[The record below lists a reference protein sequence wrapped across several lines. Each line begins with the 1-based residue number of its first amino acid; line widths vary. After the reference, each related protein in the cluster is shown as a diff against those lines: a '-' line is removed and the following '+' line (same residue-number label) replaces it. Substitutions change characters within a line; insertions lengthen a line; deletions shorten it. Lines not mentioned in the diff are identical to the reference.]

1 MKRIVSEEL
10 VSKSVLE
17 ASSTDPQDHCF
28 GNNCGISNIKQ
39 TAPNDETNH
48 PTNWQSAADP
58 NCAPIWVTADWS
70 AKGPYTVS
78 SLSVLYTQN
87 NGGAKTNNIQLK
99 KSDGSYIDISKYLL
113 CVATTVYDDDTPV
126 KWDICALD
134 YSAPPGT
141 FTNIIGA
148 KWNFQPVRGLA
159 APQLPQTIVPS
170 PQISSAAPS
179 ASLSVSSTQEGF
191 SVIPS
196 SSQAATGTTTTLI
209 QTSSLAVPIA
219 SSLSQ
224 GNSSLPTANGTLAL
238 RDDGA
243 PIPRCQMGLYELQMH
258 GIAMPRTGL
267 PISAVFGI
275 VLGLALVTALGV
287 VCCCLRK
294 SSTRKNIANWLM
306 QPSGGW
312 QRLELWKD
320 GDDA

>member
-1 MKRIVSEEL
+1 MTRIVSEEL

-99 KSDGSYIDISKYLL
+99 KSDGSYTDISKYLL
-113 CVATTVYDDDTPV
+113 CVATTVYDDDIPV

-141 FTNIIGA
+141 YANIIGA
-148 KWNFQPVRGLA
+148 KWNFQPIRGP
-159 APQLPQTIVPS
+159 APPQSPQTIVPS
-170 PQISSAAPS
+170 PQISSAAVA
-179 ASLSVSSTQEGF
+179 ASSSMSTTQGLSI
-191 SVIPS
+191 IPS
-196 SSQAATGTTTTLI
+196 PSQPATTTTTTLF
-209 QTSSLAVPIA
+209 QTSLLTVSTT

-224 GNSSLPTANGTLAL
+224 VKSSLPVANSTLVV
-238 RDDGA
+238 RDDGI
-243 PIPRCQMGLYELQMH
+243 PVPRCQMGLYELQMH

-267 PISAVFGI
+267 PISAVIGIVFGI
-275 VLGLALVTALGV
+275 ALVTAIGV

-294 SSTRKNIANWLM
+294 SSTRKSIANWLM